1 MPLQIKKEQPC
12 IAPFF
17 LAAFALIFLSH
28 VHLIRRASLSL
39 NQTTYDLNRW

>member
-39 NQTTYDLNRW
+39 NQSCFIKVKQ